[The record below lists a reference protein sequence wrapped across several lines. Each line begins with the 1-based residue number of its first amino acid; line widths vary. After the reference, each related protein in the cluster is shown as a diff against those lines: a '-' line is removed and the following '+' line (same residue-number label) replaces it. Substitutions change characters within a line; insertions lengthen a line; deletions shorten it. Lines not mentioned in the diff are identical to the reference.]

1 MPGVRAVYNQS
12 GEAIGDLLNQ
22 GRYGAA
28 AGETARAAL
37 AYVPALADDV
47 IGGAVRAVGP
57 GIVDAGKQFLGMNG
71 DAPAAPGAPANV
83 SPPQASVNGA
93 QPAASPAAAS
103 PAATP
108 QPSQAD
114 IARFADV
121 GAPAPT
127 PATPAPVGGQEIMPG
142 VFSHGRGQYS
152 DNAAGMGFASGF
164 TGQPSAQ
171 NIAAADALAARSQQ
185 ESRNRAERGFQVGGP
200 GSGPVAPGGFTGGY
214 SGIIGSDPRT
224 NQARRERDQLVSAL
238 TTVIPGARG
247 LTAAQRN
254 GLIAL
259 RNNERQGQ
267 IAANRDA
274 TILQQTQMSGDTQRD
289 IAAMRESGEAQRSQA
304 SGAREDRRFNL
315 DAQAKGFDIRQAR
328 RKEGV
333 LQRYDAAK
341 TDDERAAL
349 VKQFPDVFGKQ
360 DSKSLKDNFM
370 AVGGGQEWDAQ
381 AGVMRNVPQR
391 LVDLRTGQTVGGGAA
406 QSSGPS
412 GVPNIGDVRGGY
424 RYKGGNPNSQASW
437 EKL

>member
-93 QPAASPAAAS
+93 QPAASPAA
-103 PAATP
+103 TP

-164 TGQPSAQ
+164 TGQPSEQ
-171 NIAAADALAARSQQ
+171 NIAAADALAARSRQ
-185 ESRNRAERGFQVGGP
+185 ESANRVLTDQAAQQPQGFQA
-200 GSGPVAPGGFTGGY
+200 PVVR
-214 SGIIGSDPRT
+214 SSLNDWQI
-224 NQARRERDQLVSAL
+224 
-238 TTVIPGARG
+238 
-247 LTAAQRN
+247 RN
-254 GLIAL
+254 NL
-259 RNNERQGQ
+259 RNLETSAKYGPLGMPARLVARMGAKTPEAQAYLAARQADLKAQGLQ
-267 IAANRDA
+267 PEADLA
-274 TILQQTQMSGDTQRD
+274 T
-289 IAAMRESGEAQRSQA
+289 MRENAGLQRTGMEQA
-304 SGAREDRRFNL
+304 GANQRAAYENALGQDRLALDNQRFGL

-391 LVDLRTGQTVGGGAA
+391 LVDLRTVQTVGGGAA

-424 RYKGGNPNSQASW
+424 RYKGGNPNNQASW